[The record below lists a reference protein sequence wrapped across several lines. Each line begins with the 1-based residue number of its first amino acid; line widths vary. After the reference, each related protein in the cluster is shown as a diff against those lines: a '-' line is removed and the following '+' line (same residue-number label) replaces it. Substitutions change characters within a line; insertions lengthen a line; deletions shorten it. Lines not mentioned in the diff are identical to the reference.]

1 LYVMSAAYAET
12 KTLETAAYKTAN
24 GVEYMEKD
32 RHTDFDNRYAA
43 DVYELIQNQS
53 LSQIGII

>member
-1 LYVMSAAYAET
+1 MSAAYAET